1 MTSSAANRRLYSLSA
16 PKSVKSPQWLF
27 HFTHSFLSS
36 ILCSP
41 SNSPLCIHSTT
52 CCWTNFHRLLGIG
65 CKKVGNDDWGHSSN
79 SFGPTTTKKVWPS
92 EVKRQQKGPN
102 SEQNWRFWPKEM
114 LIPFLF
120 CLLLFSLSSNCAEDQ
135 TFYELLGV
143 SQDADLLSIRK
154 AFKRLAIQKHPDKNP
169 VGKYWHFDT

>member
-1 MTSSAANRRLYSLSA
+1 MTSSAANRRTLFPLCPKIRQIPTMTFPLPPFISLIHSLLSIQF
-16 PKSVKSPQWLF
+16 PSV
-27 HFTHSFLSS
+27 HSFNHLLLLDKLSS
-36 ILCSP
+36 ASWGLAA
-41 SNSPLCIHSTT
+41 
-52 CCWTNFHRLLGIG
+52 
-65 CKKVGNDDWGHSSN
+65 KKVGNDDWGHSSN

-102 SEQNWRFWPKEM
+102 LLPNSEYWPRKM
-114 LIPFLF
+114 LIHILF
-120 CLLLFSLSSNCAEDQ
+120 CLLLLCLSSNCAEDQ

-169 VGKYWHFDT
+169 VGKN